1 MNHKLFP
8 AMTVSVCLLLQAS
21 GALAGQEKAQKAPE
35 PAADCLGQ
43 LEQLRS
49 QPVKGE
55 LSEAAR
61 EEVQQLHDSA
71 RILAKRGDEE
81 GCKSLAATIS
91 GIIASDESYVASP
104 EASEALRDAPR
115 LEEHLEVIRASSL
128 LGATVR
134 NTDSEEL
141 GTIKNAVV
149 DVKTGK
155 VGYVVLAF
163 GGLIGLGEEM
173 VPVPLDA
180 LRIVNAGNTEE
191 MFFVLPVSVE
201 FLRERTP
208 LDDAAD
214 WPVTMTEADAW
225 SAAAEASDQTRD

>member
-1 MNHKLFP
+1 MKNRLFS
-8 AMTVSVCLLLQAS
+8 AMTLSAGLLLLAS
-21 GALAGQEKAQKAPE
+21 GALARQDQAGEAP
-35 PAADCLGQ
+35 ADCLGQ
-43 LEQLRS
+43 LEQLRGEPA
-49 QPVKGE
+49 QGE
-55 LSEAAR
+55 LSQAAR
-61 EEVQQLHDSA
+61 QEVQQLHESA

-104 EASEALRDAPR
+104 EASGALRDAPR
-115 LEEHLEVIRASSL
+115 LDEHLEVIRASTL

-134 NTDSEEL
+134 NTDNKEL
-141 GTIKNAVV
+141 GTIKNAVI
-149 DVKTGK
+149 DVKSGT

-173 VPVPLDA
+173 VAVPLDA
-180 LRIVNAGNTEE
+180 LRIVNAGDADE

-201 FLRERTP
+201 FLQERTP

-214 WPVTMTEADAW
+214 WPVTMTEAEAW
-225 SAAAEASDQTRD
+225 SAAAEAVKQTRD